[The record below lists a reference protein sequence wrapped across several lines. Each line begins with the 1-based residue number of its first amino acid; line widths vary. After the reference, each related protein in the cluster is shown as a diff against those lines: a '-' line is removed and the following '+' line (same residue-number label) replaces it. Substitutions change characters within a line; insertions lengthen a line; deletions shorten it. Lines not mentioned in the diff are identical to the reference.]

1 MKHSFQSTRF
11 LIVALPFW
19 AVTLTC
25 TAQNLTPATAPPPQ
39 STVALPQDL
48 HAAGT
53 VSAYDARGLTVQEP
67 STGSMTVYMTNGDT
81 TFVDTHGRFVAPD
94 RVALQTPVNVHY
106 TPVGNMLLAT
116 KIVVNAQ
123 LTADG
128 NLTELSPG
136 AVAIQLAGLPSTRVS
151 YASGS
156 KLKFVDKTGAV
167 LPLQAV
173 PMGAPVRVFYT
184 KEDNALVASK
194 VQLLDPNTGLSTT
207 TTRTTT
213 TTTTTQSNQR

>member
-1 MKHSFQSTRF
+1 MKHSFHPTHL
-11 LIVALPFW
+11 LIVAVPIW
-19 AVTLTC
+19 ALTMVC

-48 HAAGT
+48 NAAGT
-53 VSAYDARGLTVQEP
+53 VSAYDAKGLILLEP
-67 STGSMTVYMTNGDT
+67 STGSMTVYLTNADT

-116 KIVVNAQ
+116 KIVVNVV

-128 NLTELSPG
+128 NLAELSPG
-136 AVAIQLAGLPSTRVS
+136 GLVIQLAGVPTTRVS

-156 KLKFVDKTGAV
+156 NLKFLDQKGAL

-184 KEDNALVASK
+184 NAGNALEASK
-194 VQLLDPNTGLSTT
+194 VQMLDPNTGLSTT
-207 TTRTTT
+207 TTTR
-213 TTTTTQSNQR
+213 SNQR